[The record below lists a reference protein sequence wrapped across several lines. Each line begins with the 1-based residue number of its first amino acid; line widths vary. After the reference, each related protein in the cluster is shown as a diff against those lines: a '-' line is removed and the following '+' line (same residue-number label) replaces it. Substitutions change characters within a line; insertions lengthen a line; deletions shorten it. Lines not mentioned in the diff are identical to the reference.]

1 MEIEKY
7 IFIAFYIFILC
18 WGLCM
23 FATML
28 VWRTEDNLKQSVPGI
43 NFRLGA
49 KCLKLP
55 IFLPLRLC
63 TGITGVTHH
72 HPSCHATLF

>member
-1 MEIEKY
+1 
-7 IFIAFYIFILC
+7 
-18 WGLCM
+18 M

-49 KCLKLP
+49 KCL
-55 IFLPLRLC
+55 
-63 TGITGVTHH
+63 
-72 HPSCHATLF
+72 